1 MSLPRLLLVA
11 AVLSAGLAACGR
23 AGESTAE
30 TMAEQALR
38 AQQEA
43 GTAGTGEQDG
53 QRRLDL
59 DTSQGRIEH
68 TVGDDVP
75 MPDDFPRDVV
85 LPQQYVVVSVMRLGP
100 SRSLV
105 LRSPEPVSELVQR
118 YKSGQSR
125 QGWRETMSMQ
135 GPEGAAL
142 GFEKNDRGLL
152 VNLRPDIEGQTTV
165 SLSLRAP

>member
-105 LRSPEPVSELVQR
+105 LRSPEPVSELAGRLVR
-118 YKSGQSR
+118 KGIWALSLLVGVIVLLWGIVITMLTESSRRPWIAALR
-125 QGWRETMSMQ
+125 QG
-135 GPEGAAL
+135 
-142 GFEKNDRGLL
+142 N
-152 VNLRPDIEGQTTV
+152 
-165 SLSLRAP
+165 